1 MLGKAWIEM
10 PEVSVGEIASHDLT
24 MKKTQRRME
33 ERLQRIV
40 TEEADPPADG
50 IFPVDAQWALEGD
63 EVEEDSETARF
74 LSENPDE
81 WISGRN

>member
-10 PEVSVGEIASHDLT
+10 PEVSVDEIASHDLT

-50 IFPVDAQWALEGD
+50 IFPVDAQWALEWD

-81 WISGRN
+81 WMSRRS

>member
-1 MLGKAWIEM
+1 M
-10 PEVSVGEIASHDLT
+10 PEVSVDEIASHDLT

-50 IFPVDAQWALEGD
+50 IFPVDAQWALEWD

-81 WISGRN
+81 WMSRRS